1 MCHGSAAVTRGR
13 PITGAVGVVD
23 GGSIGLRLTLVAKD
37 QWSISAKMVGCLETR
52 RLLVIW
58 LMALGFCP
66 GGSKDAEPDADAKW
80 MAPLQQY
87 GYTAKHLKNKV
98 EHGEF
103 TTFELGTPNYQI
115 LNPEDEPEYITA
127 DQPHYQEMLKRL
139 TSAQSGTD
147 TIDVEMASRREA
159 VPNLAQ
165 KSSEIQEPVKPKS
178 ESEPNRWEKLKKRS
192 SIQGRLGDYKETVEP
207 DVRDERSFIPDI
219 QVYSGARPFQSR
231 VANLN

>member
-1 MCHGSAAVTRGR
+1 
-13 PITGAVGVVD
+13 
-23 GGSIGLRLTLVAKD
+23 KD
-37 QWSISAKMVGCLETR
+37 QWSISAKMVGCPETR

-58 LMALGFCP
+58 LMALGFCL
-66 GGSKDAEPDADAKW
+66 GGSKDADADANAKW

-103 TTFELGTPNYQI
+103 TTFELGSPNYQI

-147 TIDVEMASRREA
+147 TIDVEMASRRETGQS
-159 VPNLAQ
+159 PTQ
-165 KSSEIQEPVKPKS
+165 KPSEIQETAKPKS

-192 SIQGRLGDYKETVEP
+192 SIQGRLGDYKESVES
-207 DVRDERSFIPDI
+207 DARDERSFLPDI